1 MTKLLALL
9 SAIKVR
15 YLVSVHFLLQD
26 PARLIVSKLFGLDE
40 NRVVGFIRFCSSI
53 SVLAAVIELD
63 TWDENVVFKNLRWV

>member
-40 NRVVGFIRFCSSI
+40 NRVVGFIRFCSI

-63 TWDENVVFKNLRWV
+63 TGDENVVFKNLRWV

>member
-9 SAIKVR
+9 SDIKVR

-40 NRVVGFIRFCSSI
+40 NRVVGFIRFCSS
-53 SVLAAVIELD
+53 SVLAAVIQLD
-63 TWDENVVFKNLRWV
+63 TWDENVVFKNFRWV